1 MQKKQLLRRTYVNW
15 NDMSDVKKI
24 VVVEERVHIINKA
37 GENGKLIIMV
47 RSMEDCA
54 EMRHVID
61 IGMEKE
67 R

>member
-1 MQKKQLLRRTYVNW
+1 MQKKQLLRRTYVNL

-37 GENGKLIIMV
+37 GENGKLIIVV
-47 RSMEDCA
+47 RSKEDCA

-61 IGMEKE
+61 TGMEKE